1 MEDHVGV
8 VCSKHGQIQTA
19 DTVLFGKPKMNTPP
33 SKASLGSK
41 DHIKTQ
47 VKRHIERMEER

>member
-8 VCSKHGQIQTA
+8 VCSKHGQVQTV
-19 DTVLFGKPKMNTPP
+19 DTILFGKPKMNTRPI
-33 SKASLGSK
+33 KASLGSK
-41 DHIKTQ
+41 DDIKTQ